1 MEVEL
6 ESDFE
11 TLYGNGDDII
21 GLINER
27 DDIQGRIDVAARR
40 KAEEEAKIAEE
51 AAIAAKA

>member
-1 MEVEL
+1 LEVEL

-40 KAEEEAKIAEE
+40 KAEEDAKIAEE

>member
-1 MEVEL
+1 LEVEL

>member
-1 MEVEL
+1 L